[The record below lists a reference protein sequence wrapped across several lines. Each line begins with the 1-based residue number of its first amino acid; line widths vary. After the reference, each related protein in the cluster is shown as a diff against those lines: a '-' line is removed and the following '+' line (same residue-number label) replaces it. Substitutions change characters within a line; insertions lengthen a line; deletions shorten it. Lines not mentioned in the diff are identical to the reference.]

1 MMKHIRKPCQAMV
14 EFALILPLLLL
25 VVVGIF
31 EFGRVM
37 FIYSNLFNAA
47 REGVRY
53 GVTNPKDYVGIET
66 HASDKVSLV
75 NTADATFIL
84 TVAYDTGPGTATFT
98 DYDAVV
104 AGNRVLV
111 SIQYDLIPMTPLLLP
126 IVSQFPLNTQAAR
139 TIQTVGTIITTAP
152 PTAPPD
158 PPDEPSISLS
168 PTCGPTGDDQTIV
181 VSGNDW
187 TGDYRADVY
196 FDGGLVLNNQ
206 LIGSSF
212 TLSFSV
218 DVTSGDHTVLVRD
231 RAPTP
236 QEATATYTSP
246 CAETPTETET
256 ETPTETETETP
267 TETET
272 ETPTETETAE
282 PTPVPITISDP
293 VLDGNTVVSG
303 TAETGQTV
311 TLRVIQTGY
320 QKSVVVG
327 PGNHFEF
334 TGVPAMVAGYTII
347 VQGYGQQDT
356 ALVQGT
362 AATPTPT
369 PTPTPLPTT
378 PYLVINSPDPACGPV
393 SSTTPI
399 DISVSGFNFTD
410 DYYVTISFDG
420 VDKVIDIG
428 KIDPAWGP
436 ETFSV
441 SDLSAG
447 THVIRAEA
455 YSQKARVGTKGSD
468 VTIDF
473 LSPCATPDLIVTGL
487 TLLDTLP
494 LTTYQKINVEVC
506 VANQGGA
513 DVPSLFWVDLFADTD
528 PDPLTFP
535 SVDYVAVNGLP
546 AGASISFTMWVEA
559 GFPVTGTHTLIA
571 LADTWDQINEA
582 DETNNPSDP
591 LSITLDVAGTAPTP
605 TPTPSVTPGALGTI
619 QGVTYLDGVPQSLVD
634 IYIYDSYG
642 RLIWSGKSQT
652 IEDPL
657 VLGYYEAD
665 LPPGDYT
672 VTGQMRMA
680 DVLYRGQTVVT
691 ALASGE
697 IRTMVDISLTSIE

>member
-1 MMKHIRKPCQAMV
+1 MMKHIRKPGQAMV

-25 VVVGIF
+25 IIVGIF

-53 GVTNPKDYVGIET
+53 GVTNPRDFAGIET
-66 HASDKVSLV
+66 HATDKVSLV
-75 NTADATFIL
+75 NTADVTFHL
-84 TVAYDTGPGTATFT
+84 VVEYDTGPGTATFV
-98 DYDAVV
+98 DQDAVV

-152 PTAPPD
+152 PTAPPT
-158 PPDEPSISLS
+158 E
-168 PTCGPTGDDQTIV
+168 TET
-181 VSGNDW
+181 
-187 TGDYRADVY
+187 
-196 FDGGLVLNNQ
+196 
-206 LIGSSF
+206 
-212 TLSFSV
+212 
-218 DVTSGDHTVLVRD
+218 
-231 RAPTP
+231 
-236 QEATATYTSP
+236 ETAT
-246 CAETPTETET
+246 ETETETATETETETATETETETATETET
-256 ETPTETETETP
+256 ETPTETETT
-267 TETET
+267 
-272 ETPTETETAE
+272 E
-282 PTPVPITISDP
+282 PTPVPIIISDP

-378 PYLVINSPDPACGPV
+378 PYLVINSPDPACGPI

-410 DYYVTISFDG
+410 NYYVTISFDG
-420 VDKVIDIG
+420 VDEVINIG
-428 KIDPAWGP
+428 KIDPEWGP

-455 YSQKARVGTKGSD
+455 YSQKDRAGTKGSD

-473 LSPCATPDLIVTGL
+473 LSPCSTPDLIVTGL

-571 LADTWDQINEA
+571 LADTWSQISEA

-591 LSITLDVAGTAPTP
+591 LSIILDVAGPAPTP
-605 TPTPSVTPGALGTI
+605 TPTPSVTPGALGAIAGITHLY
-619 QGVTYLDGVPQSLVD
+619 GTPSTPVGLVSV
-634 IYIYDSYG
+634 YIYDAG
-642 RLIWSGKSQT
+642 RLVWSGQSDAGSGDYQ
-652 IEDPL
+652 
-657 VLGYYEAD
+657 AD
-665 LPPGDYT
+665 LPEGTYAVVGQLRLANDLYWDQIT
-672 VTGQMRMA
+672 VNVSAGFATVGA
-680 DVLYRGQTVVT
+680 DLYLEEV
-691 ALASGE
+691 E
-697 IRTMVDISLTSIE
+697 